1 MAFGTK
7 HRACEPVSLG
17 KERHVKNATL
27 RIDGMHCAGCAT
39 IVQVLL
45 ERQAG
50 VKAVEVSHKEALAR
64 VLFEPRA
71 ISEQALVSAVENAGY
86 RVTAAEVS

>member
-1 MAFGTK
+1 
-7 HRACEPVSLG
+7 
-17 KERHVKNATL
+17 
-27 RIDGMHCAGCAT
+27 MHCAGCAT